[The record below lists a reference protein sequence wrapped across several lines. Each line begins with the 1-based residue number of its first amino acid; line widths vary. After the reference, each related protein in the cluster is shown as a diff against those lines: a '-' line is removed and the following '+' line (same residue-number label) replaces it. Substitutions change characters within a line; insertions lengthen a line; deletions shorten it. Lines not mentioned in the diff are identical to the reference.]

1 MSKSK
6 PFHAINIKQVFAQTH
21 SSSVGLTSVEAGRR
35 QARFGANDLGSDS
48 GVNIVSIFLRQFS
61 SPLVYVLVIAA
72 IIAYFLGELID
83 SLVIGGI
90 LIINS
95 IIGVFQEWRAEVSLS
110 ELKKYIIQ
118 NTSVFRGG
126 KLIEVESSNIVVGDI
141 VKLSEGAAVPADIRL
156 FKVKNLKV
164 DESILTGESVPHRKS
179 TGVVAA
185 NAPILKRANMIFAG
199 TNIVAGSALGVVVAT
214 SHNTEFGRLAVAT
227 TQTSRTSTPLND
239 KINHLGK
246 ILLAVI
252 AIIAI
257 VIFIIGIAQG
267 RDSVEVLFTSVALAV
282 AVIPEGLP
290 VAVTVALAIGVSRMA
305 KKNAI
310 TRKLSAIETLGVVNT
325 IVSDKTGTLTENKL
339 TVKDFYLPSGSKIS
353 FEGIGYNPRG
363 AALYQQKPLSKD
375 LLNLAQNIFTKSV
388 LVNDSQLKKSGK
400 DWQIIGD
407 PTEGALLVAA
417 KKLGLDPAQIRQYY
431 PRVDEI
437 PFSSELKLMASANQ
451 SENGQVLISIK
462 GNIEKVLSICSK
474 YLVDADS
481 TKAISRKFIAEELKK
496 AREAAK
502 NGYRLIA
509 FASLKSTKGKKMNS
523 KILSSATYL
532 GFVAMIDAPRQSAI
546 VQVRAVQRSGI
557 RVVMVTGDFKETA
570 IAIAKMIGINQGSR
584 EALSE
589 TELLRMNE
597 YEFSRAVSSSNI
609 FAEISPQIKLKIVK
623 ELEALGAIIAVTGDG
638 ANDAPILKR
647 SAVGIAVGV
656 GGTDIARSSADIVL
670 ADNNFSTIV
679 NAIKEGRLIFEN
691 IRRSIWYLVSTN
703 VAEIAVIV
711 IALILGAPLPLAAIQ
726 ILWIN
731 VITDGTG
738 TIALALERAS
748 DNFLRRPPRPRK
760 EFLINSQMIKQM
772 TLVSVSMAIIA
783 LSFFFT
789 SLPDGLEKARTMAFV
804 SLSLLQVFNLFN
816 ARELTKSIFKIP
828 AFSNGFLWLSAAMSS
843 LLVFC
848 STQLP
853 FFQRIFE
860 TTPLSI
866 SEWLMV
872 FGSSFSII
880 IVMEAYK
887 AFSSLVKK

>member
-1 MSKSK
+1 MSNK
-6 PFHAINIKQVFAQTH
+6 PFHSIGIKQVFSQTH
-21 SSSVGLTSVEAGRR
+21 SSGAGLTFAEAKRR
-35 QARFGANDLGSDS
+35 QARFGANELDSDS
-48 GVNIVSIFLRQFS
+48 GVNIFSIFLHQFS

-90 LIINS
+90 LIINAL
-95 IIGVFQEWRAEVSLS
+95 IGVFQEWRAELSLN

-118 NTSVFRGG
+118 NASVFRDG
-126 KLIEVESSNIVVGDI
+126 KLVEIESSNIVVGDVI
-141 VKLSEGAAVPADIRL
+141 KLSEGAAVPADIRL
-156 FKVKNLKV
+156 FKTKNLKI

-179 TGVVAA
+179 TGVIAA

-199 TNIVAGSALGVVVAT
+199 TNIVSGSGLGVVVAT

-239 KINHLGK
+239 KINYLGRF
-246 ILLAVI
+246 LLIAI

-257 VIFIIGIAQG
+257 VISIIGIAQG

-282 AVIPEGLP
+282 AAIPEGLP

-339 TVKDFYLPSGSKIS
+339 TVKDFYLPDGSKIS

-363 AALYQQKPLSKD
+363 LALYNGKPLSKN
-375 LLNLAQNIFTKSV
+375 LLSLSQDIFTKSV
-388 LVNDSQLKKSGK
+388 LVNDSQLKKSSSE
-400 DWQIIGD
+400 WQIIGD

-417 KKLGLDPAQIRQYY
+417 KKLDLDPAQIRQYN
-431 PRVDEI
+431 PRIDEI
-437 PFSSELKLMASANQ
+437 PFSSELKLMATANQ
-451 SENGQVLISIK
+451 ADDGQIVISIK
-462 GNIEKVLSICSK
+462 GNIERVLSVCNK

-481 TKAISRKFIAEELKK
+481 SKAISQKFITEEIKK
-496 AREAAK
+496 AKQAAK

-509 FASLKSTKGKKMNS
+509 FASLKSTQGKKLYAKS
-523 KILSSATYL
+523 LKGATYL

-546 VQVRAVQRSGI
+546 SQVRAVQNSGI
-557 RVVMVTGDFKETA
+557 RVIMVTGDFKETA
-570 IAIAKMIGINQGSR
+570 VAVAKMIGINGGTN
-584 EALSE
+584 EAFSE
-589 TELLRMNE
+589 AELLKMDE
-597 YEFSRAVSSSNI
+597 HEFSKAVASSNI

-623 ELEALGAIIAVTGDG
+623 ELEALGGVIAVTGDG

-647 SAVGIAVGV
+647 SAVGIAVGI
-656 GGTDIARSSADIVL
+656 GGTDIARASADIVL

-703 VAEIAVIV
+703 VAEISVIV
-711 IALILGAPLPLAAIQ
+711 ITLILGAPLPLAATQ

-738 TIALALERAS
+738 TIALALEKAIH
-748 DNFLRRPPRPRK
+748 NFLKNPPRPRK

-772 TLVSVSMAIIA
+772 ALVSLSMTAIA
-783 LSFFFT
+783 LFFFFT

-804 SLSLLQVFNLFN
+804 SLALLQIFNLFN

-828 AFSNGFLWLSAAMSS
+828 AFSNGFLWISAILSFV
-843 LLVFC
+843 LVLF

-853 FFQRIFE
+853 FFQHIFE
-860 TTPLSI
+860 TTTLSF

-872 FGSSFSII
+872 LASSFSII
-880 IVMEAYK
+880 IIMELYK
-887 AFSSLVKK
+887 AIAFSTKK